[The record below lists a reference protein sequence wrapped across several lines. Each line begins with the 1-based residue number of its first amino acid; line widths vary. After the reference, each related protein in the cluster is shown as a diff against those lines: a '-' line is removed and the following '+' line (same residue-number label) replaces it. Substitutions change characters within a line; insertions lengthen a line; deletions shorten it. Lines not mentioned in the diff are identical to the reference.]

1 MNEPRYYCPACHR
14 NAKFITNER
23 RQRRACALCYTE
35 FPLNW
40 VFATEGRPP
49 TPSSALTVVNIVGL
63 VLLVVFGAPAVLLAI
78 LFIGCV
84 GLL

>member
-1 MNEPRYYCPACHR
+1 MNEPHYYCPACHR
-14 NAKFITNER
+14 KAKFITNER

-35 FPLNW
+35 FPLDW

-49 TPSSALTVVNIVGL
+49 AASPAQTTFNLLGL
-63 VLLVVFGAPAVLLAI
+63 VLLVVLGAPAMLLAI

-84 GLL
+84 AL